1 MSQIRIEKAFEDAI
15 YDYMAAV
22 LDSSFG
28 ADVVPVIWDK
38 QIADSKNNQSP
49 KRPPVPYLTLNISTP
64 PFKEGNSEIIYK
76 ELDTYTLPMRK
87 AFTVTASVY
96 AGAEIPGGFGYYDVM
111 VAIMDGLELE
121 SFKSILRKAGLAIRG
136 NENPIDLSALQ
147 ETVYEFRSSV
157 DIFLAYSKPVDDITG
172 QIDKV
177 EVEGTIGDFEVSQT
191 IPQS

>member
-1 MSQIRIEKAFEDAI
+1 MSQIRIEKTFEDAI

-22 LDSSFG
+22 LDASFG
-28 ADVVPVIWDK
+28 ANVVPVIWDK
-38 QIADSKNNQSP
+38 QIADSENNPNP
-49 KRPPVPYLTLNISTP
+49 KRPPLPYVTLNISTP
-64 PFKEGNSEIIYK
+64 PFKEGDSEIKYK

-96 AGAEIPGGFGYYDVM
+96 AKAEIPGGFGYYDVM
-111 VAIMDGLELE
+111 VAITDGLELE

-136 NENPIDLSALQ
+136 SENPIDLTALL
-147 ETVYEFRSSV
+147 ETVFEFRSSV
-157 DIFLAYSKPVDDITG
+157 DIFLAYAKPVDDITG

-177 EVEGTIGDFEVSQT
+177 GMTGEIGDFEVSQT